1 MVTFPLAYSKSAMDY
16 QFCPLLGIICHVF
29 FQNLVMGLSFW
40 LIMPYCCYHSLQHI
54 FSSALQLPCL
64 HDLSFNHRVRYEGG
78 NCNILVDGVLLC
90 SCEGL
95 IVKTLSK
102 DATYE
107 PAKRSNNW
115 LKLKKDYM
123 NT

>member
-1 MVTFPLAYSKSAMDY
+1 MEVSVIY
-16 QFCPLLGIICHVF
+16 
-29 FQNLVMGLSFW
+29 
-40 LIMPYCCYHSLQHI
+40 
-54 FSSALQLPCL
+54 
-64 HDLSFNHRVRYEGG
+64 
-78 NCNILVDGVLLC
+78 LVDSGGLLC

>member
-1 MVTFPLAYSKSAMDY
+1 MSRILPKTCY
-16 QFCPLLGIICHVF
+16 G
-29 FQNLVMGLSFW
+29 LVILVNHA
-40 LIMPYCCYHSLQHI
+40 IHI
-54 FSSALQLPCL
+54 FSSVLQLPCL
-64 HDLSFNHRVRYEGG
+64 YDLSFNHRVRYEGG
-78 NCNILVDGVLLC
+78 KCNILVDGVLLC